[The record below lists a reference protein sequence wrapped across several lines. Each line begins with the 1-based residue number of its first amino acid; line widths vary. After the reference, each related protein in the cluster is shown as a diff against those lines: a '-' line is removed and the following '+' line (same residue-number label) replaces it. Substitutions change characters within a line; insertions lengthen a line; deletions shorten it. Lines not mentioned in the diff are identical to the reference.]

1 MRELPFWKEW
11 FPIFFSVCSTY
22 SSHRQSSTGR
32 VVVTAT
38 CARVE
43 LQALDGTR

>member
-11 FPIFFSVCSTY
+11 FPIFFSVCFTY